1 MCGKF
6 TQMLSWATLHDLADI
21 INAPGHAPGGAHSD
35 TEEFTTPM
43 RFAHVVRLGDGGG
56 REAVRMRWGFAD
68 MRAKN
73 PLEKPKHMHARA
85 ETIDTLPTFAN
96 AFAHNRG
103 LIFVKDFNI
112 GEEVT
117 PRKTVQHVVR
127 PRDGKPLALGVI
139 WERWINPSSGE
150 LLTFVMIT
158 VPANALIGAKTDRMP
173 AVIVPENFAKWLGEE
188 PAHPLELKAMLQT
201 VEGDW
206 DMQPQKPK
214 APPAKPGAGVQKEL
228 F

>member
-1 MCGKF
+1 
-6 TQMLSWATLHDLADI
+6 MLSWAGLHDLSELIDAPND
-21 INAPGHAPGGAHSD
+21 APGD
-35 TEEFTTPM
+35 TEELTTPM
-43 RFAHVVRLGDGGG
+43 RFAHVVRRSDDGM
-56 REAVRMRWGFAD
+56 REIVRMRWGFAD

-85 ETIDTLPTFAN
+85 ETIDTLPTFAK

-103 LIFVKDFNI
+103 LVFVKDFNI

-117 PRKTVQHVVR
+117 PKKTVQHVIT
-127 PRDGKPLALGVI
+127 PRDGRPLALGVI
-139 WERWINPSSGE
+139 WEAWTNPGVGE

-158 VPANALIGAKTDRMP
+158 VPANAQIAAKTDRMP
-173 AVIVPENFAKWLGEE
+173 AVIVPRDFAKWLGEE

-201 VEGDW
+201 VDGNW

-214 APPAKPGAGVQKEL
+214 APPPKPGTTMQQEL

>member
-1 MCGKF
+1 
-6 TQMLSWATLHDLADI
+6 MLSWSGLHDLAGL
-21 INAPGHAPGGAHSD
+21 INAPKATSGDA
-35 TEEFTTPM
+35 EEFTTPM
-43 RFAHVVRLGDGGG
+43 RFAHVVRLNDASV
-56 REAVRMRWGFAD
+56 RESARMRWGFAD
-68 MRAKN
+68 MGAKN

-85 ETIDTLPTFAN
+85 ETIDTLPTFAET
-96 AFAHNRG
+96 FAQNRG
-103 LIFVKDFNI
+103 LVFVKDFNI

-117 PRKTVQHVVR
+117 PKKTVQHVVS

-139 WERWINPSSGE
+139 WERWEHPGIGE

-173 AVIVPENFAKWLGEE
+173 AIIAQENFAKWLGEE
-188 PAHPLELKAMLQT
+188 SAHPQELKAMLQT

-214 APPAKPGAGVQKEL
+214 TAPPRPSNAAQQEL